1 METLIPQEVIEE
13 RIFVLRGQR
22 IMIDRDLAQLFE
34 VETKYLNR
42 QVKRNLIRFP
52 SEFMFQ
58 LNEEERNQLVTNWH
72 RFESLKHTA
81 NLPYAFTE
89 NGVAMLST
97 VLKSERAV
105 KLSIFIIKTF
115 IRLREILTTNKDLAY
130 KIGELESKYDIQFQV
145 VFQAINDLIKK
156 DNKPRKEV
164 GYLAKP

>member
-1 METLIPQEVIEE
+1 MESLVPQEVIEE
-13 RIFVLRGQR
+13 KIFVLRGQR

-52 SEFMFQ
+52 TEFMFQ
-58 LNEEERNQLVTNWH
+58 LNEAERDQLVTNWH
-72 RFESLKHTA
+72 RFGSLKHTA

-115 IRLREILTTNKDLAY
+115 IRLREILNTNKDLAF
-130 KIGELESKYDIQFQV
+130 KIGELESKYDKQFQV
-145 VFQAINDLIKK
+145 VFKAINELIKK
-156 DNKPRKEV
+156 GNKPRKEV